1 MSLFSRRWL
10 LIGFLLLTACGYEP
24 IYGVN
29 KPANKIMGKIDV
41 EVSNGRN
48 AFELRD
54 RLFERLGVLEGDPKY
69 LLKYTSIIKSKNLTI
84 SKDND
89 VSRYTLQGET
99 NFDLVDLASKKVIY
113 TNTIVSNTAYSAT
126 AGTYPTAV
134 AERDAN
140 VRLSRDMADKIVT
153 LLLITAKDWLE

>member
-1 MSLFSRRWL
+1 M
-10 LIGFLLLTACGYEP
+10 ACGFEP
-24 IYGVN
+24 VYGTDT
-29 KPANKIMGKIDV
+29 PANRIMGKIDV

-54 RLFERLGVLEGDPKY
+54 RLIERLGALEGPPTY
-69 LLKYTSIIKSKNLTI
+69 LLKYTSNIESKNLTI

-89 VSRYTLQGET
+89 VTRYTLQGVI
-99 NFDLVDLASKKVIY
+99 NFNLVDMASKKVIY
-113 TNTIVSNTAYSAT
+113 TNIIASNTAYSAT
-126 AGTYPTAV
+126 AGTYPTAI

-153 LLLITAKDWLE
+153 LLLITAKDWVE

>member
-1 MSLFSRRWL
+1 MFGVLPL
-10 LIGFLLLTACGYEP
+10 AACGFEP
-24 IYGVN
+24 IYGVD
-29 KPANKIMGKIDV
+29 KPANRIRGKINV

-54 RLFERLGVLEGDPKY
+54 RLNERLGAPEGTPTY
-69 LLKYTSIIKSKNLTI
+69 ILKYKSNVVPKNLTI

-89 VSRYTLQGET
+89 VTRYTLQGET
-99 NFDLVDLASKKVIY
+99 SFELIDILTQKIVYQN
-113 TNTIVSNTAYSAT
+113 NIVSNTAYSAT
-126 AGTYPTAV
+126 AGTYPIAI

>member
-1 MSLFSRRWL
+1 M
-10 LIGFLLLTACGYEP
+10 ACGFEP
-24 IYGVN
+24 VYGTDT
-29 KPANKIMGKIDV
+29 PANRIIGKIDV

-54 RLFERLGVLEGDPKY
+54 RLIERLGALEGPPTY
-69 LLKYTSIIKSKNLTI
+69 LLKYTSNIESKNLTI

-89 VSRYTLQGET
+89 VTRYTLQGVT
-99 NFDLVDLASKKVIY
+99 NFDLVDTASKKVIY
-113 TNTIVSNTAYSAT
+113 TNNIASNTAYSAT
-126 AGTYPTAV
+126 AGTYPTAI

>member
-1 MSLFSRRWL
+1 MLLFSRRWF

-24 IYGVN
+24 IYGVD

-48 AFELRD
+48 AFELRE
-54 RLFERLGVLEGDPKY
+54 RLLERLGALDVSPTY

-89 VSRYTLQGET
+89 VTRYTLQGET
-99 NFDLVDLASKKVIY
+99 NFDLVDLASKKVIF
-113 TNTIVSNTAYSAT
+113 TNTISSNTAYSAT

>member
-10 LIGFLLLTACGYEP
+10 LIGFLFLTACGYEP
-24 IYGVN
+24 IYGVD

-54 RLFERLGVLEGDPKY
+54 RLIERLGVLKNDPTY
-69 LLKYTSIIKSKNLTI
+69 LLKYTFSIKSKNLTI

-89 VSRYTLQGET
+89 VTRYTLQGET
-99 NFDLVDLASKKVIY
+99 NFELVDLTSKKVIY

>member
-10 LIGFLLLTACGYEP
+10 LIGFLSLTACGFEP
-24 IYGVN
+24 IYGVD
-29 KPANKIMGKIDV
+29 KPANKIMGKIDIA
-41 EVSNGRN
+41 VSNGRN

-54 RLFERLGVLEGDPKY
+54 RLIERLGVLESDPTY
-69 LLKYTSIIKSKNLTI
+69 LLKYRSSINSKNLTI

-89 VSRYTLQGET
+89 VTRYTLQGET
-99 NFDLVDLASKKVIY
+99 NFDLVNLASKKVIY

-126 AGTYPTAV
+126 AGTYPTAI

-153 LLLITAKDWLE
+153 LLLITAKDWIE

>member
-1 MSLFSRRWL
+1 MSC
-10 LIGFLLLTACGYEP
+10 GFEP
-24 IYGVN
+24 IYGTN
-29 KPANKIMGKIDV
+29 KPADLIMGKIAV

-48 AFELRD
+48 AFEFRE
-54 RLFERLGVLEGDPKY
+54 RLIERLGALDDTPNY
-69 LLKYTSIIKSKNLTI
+69 LLKYTSNIKSKNLTI

-89 VSRYTLQGET
+89 VTRYTLQGET
-99 NFDLVDLASKKVIY
+99 KFDLVDMTSKKVIY

>member
-10 LIGFLLLTACGYEP
+10 LMGFLLLAACGFEP
-24 IYGVN
+24 IYGTN
-29 KPANKIMGKIDV
+29 KPANKIMGTIDV

-48 AFELRD
+48 AYELRD
-54 RLFERLGVLEGDPKY
+54 RLIERLGVLESEPTY
-69 LLKYTSIIKSKNLTI
+69 LLKYAFSINSKNLTI

-89 VSRYTLQGET
+89 VTRYTLQGET

-126 AGTYPTAV
+126 AGTYPTAI

-153 LLLITAKDWLE
+153 LLLITAKDWVE

>member
-1 MSLFSRRWL
+1 MLLFSRRWL
-10 LIGFLLLTACGYEP
+10 FIGFLSLTACGFES
-24 IYGVN
+24 IYGVD
-29 KPANKIMGKIDV
+29 KPANKIMGEIDV

-48 AFELRD
+48 SFELRD
-54 RLFERLGVLEGDPKY
+54 RLIERLGVLKSDPTY
-69 LLKYTSIIKSKNLTI
+69 LLKYTSSIKSKNLTI
-84 SKDND
+84 SADND
-89 VSRYTLQGET
+89 VTRYTLQGET
-99 NFDLVDLASKKVIY
+99 NFDLIDVASKKVIY

-126 AGTYPTAV
+126 AGTYPTAI

>member
-1 MSLFSRRWL
+1 MLLFSRRWL
-10 LIGFLLLTACGYEP
+10 LIGFLGLAACGFEP
-24 IYGVN
+24 IYGVD
-29 KPANKIMGKIDV
+29 KPANKIIGEIDV

-54 RLFERLGVLEGDPKY
+54 RLIERLGALESDPKY
-69 LLKYTSIIKSKNLTI
+69 LLKYRSSIKSKNLTI

-89 VSRYTLQGET
+89 VTRYTLQGET
-99 NFDLVDLASKKVIY
+99 NFELVDLTSKKVIY

>member
-140 VRLSRDMADKIVT
+140 VRLSKDMADKIVT
-153 LLLITAKDWLE
+153 LLLITATEWIE

>member
-1 MSLFSRRWL
+1 MSLFSKKWL
-10 LIGFLLLTACGYEP
+10 LIGFLSLAACGFEP
-24 IYGVN
+24 IYGVD
-29 KPANKIMGKIDV
+29 KPANKIIGEIDV

-54 RLFERLGVLEGDPKY
+54 RLIERLGALESDPKY
-69 LLKYTSIIKSKNLTI
+69 LLKYRSSIKSKNLTI

-89 VSRYTLQGET
+89 VTRYTLQGET
-99 NFDLVDLASKKVIY
+99 NFDLVDLKAKKVIY

-126 AGTYPTAV
+126 VGTYPTAV
-134 AERDAN
+134 AARDAN

>member
-10 LIGFLLLTACGYEP
+10 LIGFLLLPACGYEP
-24 IYGVN
+24 IYGVD

-41 EVSNGRN
+41 EVSSGRN

-54 RLFERLGVLEGDPKY
+54 RLIERLGVLKNEPNY
-69 LLKYTSIIKSKNLTI
+69 LLKYTFSIKSKNLTI

-89 VSRYTLQGET
+89 VTRYTLQGET
-99 NFDLVDLASKKVIY
+99 NFDLVDVTSKKVIY

>member
-1 MSLFSRRWL
+1 MSLFNRRWL
-10 LIGFLLLTACGYEP
+10 LIGFLGLAACGFDP
-24 IYGVN
+24 IYGVD

-54 RLFERLGVLEGDPKY
+54 RLIERLGALESDPKY
-69 LLKYTSIIKSKNLTI
+69 LLKYRSSIKSKNLTI
-84 SKDND
+84 SKNND
-89 VSRYTLQGET
+89 VTRYTLQGET
-99 NFDLVDLASKKVIY
+99 SFDLVDLMSKKVIY
-113 TNTIVSNTAYSAT
+113 TNTIMSNTAYSAT
-126 AGTYPTAV
+126 SGTYPTAI

-153 LLLITAKDWLE
+153 LLLITAKDWVE

>member
-1 MSLFSRRWL
+1 ML
-10 LIGFLLLTACGYEP
+10 GFLPLMACGFEP
-24 IYGVN
+24 VYGTGT
-29 KPANKIMGKIDV
+29 PANRIIGKIDV

-54 RLFERLGVLEGDPKY
+54 RLIERLGALEGNPKY
-69 LLKYTSIIKSKNLTI
+69 ILKYTFNIEPKNLTI

-89 VSRYTLQGET
+89 VTRYTLQGET
-99 NFDLVDLASKKVIY
+99 AFYLVDTISKKVIY

-153 LLLITAKDWLE
+153 LLLITSKDWLE

>member
-1 MSLFSRRWL
+1 
-10 LIGFLLLTACGYEP
+10 LIGILPLMACGFEP
-24 IYGVN
+24 IYGTN
-29 KPANKIMGKIDV
+29 KSASLIMSKIDV

-54 RLFERLGVLEGDPKY
+54 RLIERLGALDDTPTY
-69 LLKYTSIIKSKNLTI
+69 LLKYKSNIESKNLTI

-89 VSRYTLQGET
+89 VTRYTLQGET
-99 NFDLVDLASKKVIY
+99 NFDLVDIASKKVIY

-153 LLLITAKDWLE
+153 LLLITARDWVE

>member
-10 LIGFLLLTACGYEP
+10 LIGFLLLTACGFEP
-24 IYGVN
+24 IYGVD
-29 KPANKIMGKIDV
+29 KLADKIMGKIDV

-54 RLFERLGVLEGDPKY
+54 RLIERLGVLESDPNY
-69 LLKYTSIIKSKNLTI
+69 LLKYTSSIKSKNLTI

-89 VSRYTLQGET
+89 VTRYTLQGET

-126 AGTYPTAV
+126 AGTYPTAI

-153 LLLITAKDWLE
+153 LLLITAKDWME

>member
-1 MSLFSRRWL
+1 MSLFNRRWL
-10 LIGFLLLTACGYEP
+10 LIGFLSLTACGFEP
-24 IYGVN
+24 IYGVD

-48 AFELRD
+48 AYELRD
-54 RLFERLGVLEGDPKY
+54 RLIERLGVLKNDPTY
-69 LLKYTSIIKSKNLTI
+69 LLKYTFSIKSKNLTI

-89 VSRYTLQGET
+89 VTRYTLQGET
-99 NFDLVDLASKKVIY
+99 NFDLVDLTSKKVIY

-126 AGTYPTAV
+126 AGTYPTAI

-153 LLLITAKDWLE
+153 LLLITAKDWVE

>member
-1 MSLFSRRWL
+1 MLLFNRRW
-10 LIGFLLLTACGYEP
+10 FLFGVLPLAACGFEP
-24 IYGVN
+24 IYGVD
-29 KPANKIMGKIDV
+29 KPANRIWGKINV

-54 RLFERLGVLEGDPKY
+54 RLNERLGAPEDTPIY
-69 LLKYTSIIKSKNLTI
+69 MLKYKTNVVSKNLTI

-89 VSRYTLQGET
+89 VTRYTLQGET
-99 NFDLVDLASKKVIY
+99 SFELIDISTQKVVY
-113 TNTIVSNTAYSAT
+113 KSNIVSNTAYSAT
-126 AGTYPTAV
+126 AGTYPTAI

>member
-10 LIGFLLLTACGYEP
+10 LVGFLLLTSCGFEP
-24 IYGVN
+24 IYGVD

-41 EVSNGRN
+41 EASNGRN

-54 RLFERLGVLEGDPKY
+54 RLIERLGVLESAPNY
-69 LLKYTSIIKSKNLTI
+69 LLKYTSSIKSKNLTI

-89 VSRYTLQGET
+89 VTRYTLQGET
-99 NFDLVDLASKKVIY
+99 NFDLVELASKKVIY

-126 AGTYPTAV
+126 AGTYPTAI

-153 LLLITAKDWLE
+153 LLLITAKDWLK

>member
-1 MSLFSRRWL
+1 MSLFSRRWF
-10 LIGFLLLTACGYEP
+10 LIGFLTLAACGFEP
-24 IYGVN
+24 IYGVD
-29 KPANKIMGKIDV
+29 KPANKIMGMIDI

-48 AFELRD
+48 EFELRD
-54 RLFERLGVLEGDPKY
+54 RLIERLGALESEPKY
-69 LLKYTSIIKSKNLTI
+69 FLKYRSSIKSKNLTI

-89 VSRYTLQGET
+89 VTRYTLQGET

-126 AGTYPTAV
+126 TGTYPTAI

-153 LLLITAKDWLE
+153 LILITAKDWIE

>member
-1 MSLFSRRWL
+1 MSLFNRRWL
-10 LIGFLLLTACGYEP
+10 LIGFLGLAACGFDP
-24 IYGVN
+24 IYGVD
-29 KPANKIMGKIDV
+29 KPANKIMGEIDV

-54 RLFERLGVLEGDPKY
+54 RLIERLGALESEPKY
-69 LLKYTSIIKSKNLTI
+69 LLKYRSSIKSKNLTI
-84 SKDND
+84 SKDKD
-89 VSRYTLQGET
+89 VTRYTLQGET
-99 NFDLVDLASKKVIY
+99 SFDLEDTASKKVIY

-126 AGTYPTAV
+126 SGTYPTAI

-153 LLLITAKDWLE
+153 LLLITAKDWVE

>member
-1 MSLFSRRWL
+1 MLLFSRRWL
-10 LIGFLLLTACGYEP
+10 LTGFFLLTACGFEP
-24 IYGVN
+24 IYGED

-54 RLFERLGVLEGDPKY
+54 RLIERLGVLESDPNY
-69 LLKYTSIIKSKNLTI
+69 LLKYTFSIKSKNLTI

-89 VSRYTLQGET
+89 VTRYTLQGET
-99 NFDLVDLASKKVIY
+99 NFDLIDLASKKVIY

-126 AGTYPTAV
+126 AGTYPTAI

-153 LLLITAKDWLE
+153 LLLITAKEWIE

>member
-1 MSLFSRRWL
+1 MWLFSRRWL
-10 LIGFLLLTACGYEP
+10 LMGLLLLTACGFEP
-24 IYGVN
+24 IYGVD
-29 KPANKIMGKIDV
+29 KPATKIIGKIDI

-54 RLFERLGVLEGDPKY
+54 RLIERLGVLESDPTY
-69 LLKYTSIIKSKNLTI
+69 LLKYTFSIKSKNLTI

-89 VSRYTLQGET
+89 VTRYTLQGET
-99 NFDLVDLASKKVIY
+99 NFDLIDLASKEVIY
-113 TNTIVSNTAYSAT
+113 TNSISSNTAYSAT
-126 AGTYPTAV
+126 VGTYPTAV

-153 LLLITAKDWLE
+153 LLLISAKDWLK

>member
-10 LIGFLLLTACGYEP
+10 LIGFLSLTACGYEP
-24 IYGVN
+24 IYGVD

-54 RLFERLGVLEGDPKY
+54 RLIERLGVLKNDPTY
-69 LLKYTSIIKSKNLTI
+69 LLKYTFSIKSKNLTI

-89 VSRYTLQGET
+89 VTRYTLQGET
-99 NFDLVDLASKKVIY
+99 SFDLVDFTSKKVIY

>member
-10 LIGFLLLTACGYEP
+10 LIGFLSLTACGFEP
-24 IYGVN
+24 IYGVD

-54 RLFERLGVLEGDPKY
+54 RLIERLGVLESDPTY
-69 LLKYTSIIKSKNLTI
+69 FLKYRSSIKSKNLTI

-89 VSRYTLQGET
+89 VTRYTLQGET
-99 NFDLVDLASKKVIY
+99 TFDLVDLASKKVIY

-140 VRLSRDMADKIVT
+140 IRLSRDMADKIVT
-153 LLLITAKDWLE
+153 LLLITAKDWIE

>member
-10 LIGFLLLTACGYEP
+10 LIGFLGLAACGFEP
-24 IYGVN
+24 IYGVD
-29 KPANKIMGKIDV
+29 KPANKIMGKIDI

-54 RLFERLGVLEGDPKY
+54 RLIERLGALESEPTY
-69 LLKYTSIIKSKNLTI
+69 LLKYISSIKSKNLTI
-84 SKDND
+84 SNDND
-89 VSRYTLQGET
+89 VTRYTLQGET
-99 NFDLVDLASKKVIY
+99 KFDLIDLASKKVIY

-153 LLLITAKDWLE
+153 LLLITAKDWIK